1 MGTPFFF
8 SLLLLRMEQALIE
21 YLSGF
26 VTPRR
31 LALFD
36 RIINRRTRYITV
48 VLEDIYQPHNASA
61 VLRSCECFG
70 VQNVHIIE
78 NRNRYRVNPDV
89 ALGSSQWLSLKKY
102 HGTENNTQDAL
113 AELKKT
119 GYRLVA
125 TVPRKRNSKSLDEF
139 SLEEGK
145 AAILFGTEM
154 KGLSCEALNMSDE
167 FLYIPMV
174 GFTESL
180 NISVSV
186 AVILYQL
193 TRKLRMSDLSW
204 ELSEEEKTGI
214 KLAWLKQTVKKSDL
228 LIERFLKENS

>member
-1 MGTPFFF
+1 
-8 SLLLLRMEQALIE
+8 MEQALIE
-21 YLSGF
+21 FLSGF

-36 RIINRRTRYITV
+36 RIIDRRTRYITV

-70 VQNVHIIE
+70 VQDVHIIE

-102 HGTENNTQDAL
+102 RSSENNTQDAL
-113 AELKKT
+113 AGLKKA

-139 SLEEGK
+139 SLEQGK
-145 AAILFGTEM
+145 VAILFGTEM
-154 KGLSCEALNMSDE
+154 NGLSREAMNMSDE

-193 TRKLRMSDLSW
+193 TRKLRMSDLFW

-214 KLAWLKQTVKKSDL
+214 KLSWLKQTVKKSDL
-228 LIERFLKENS
+228 LIERFLKKNS

>member
-1 MGTPFFF
+1 
-8 SLLLLRMEQALIE
+8 MEQALIE
-21 YLSGF
+21 FLSGF

-36 RIINRRTRYITV
+36 RIIDRRTRYITV

-70 VQNVHIIE
+70 VQDVHIIE

-102 HGTENNTQDAL
+102 QSSENNTQHAL
-113 AELKKT
+113 SGLKKA

-125 TVPRKRNSKSLDEF
+125 TVPGKRNSKSLDEF
-139 SLEEGK
+139 SLDKGK
-145 AAILFGTEM
+145 VAILFGTEM
-154 KGLSCEALNMSDE
+154 KGLSREAMNMSDE

-174 GFTESL
+174 GFTDSL

-193 TRKLRMSDLSW
+193 TSKLRMSDLFW

-228 LIERFLKENS
+228 LIERFLKGNS

>member
-1 MGTPFFF
+1 
-8 SLLLLRMEQALIE
+8 LIE
-21 YLSGF
+21 FLSGF

-36 RIINRRTRYITV
+36 RIIDRRTRYITV

-70 VQNVHIIE
+70 VQDVHIIE

-102 HGTENNTQDAL
+102 RSSENNTQDAL
-113 AELKKT
+113 AGLKKA

-139 SLEEGK
+139 SLEQGK
-145 AAILFGTEM
+145 VAILFGTEM
-154 KGLSCEALNMSDE
+154 NGLSREAMNMSDE

-193 TRKLRMSDLSW
+193 TRKLRMSDLFW

-214 KLAWLKQTVKKSDL
+214 KLSWLKQTVKKSDL
-228 LIERFLKENS
+228 LIERFLKKNS

>member
-1 MGTPFFF
+1 M
-8 SLLLLRMEQALIE
+8 MEQALIE
-21 YLSGF
+21 FLSGF

-31 LALFD
+31 LALFNRVVD
-36 RIINRRTRYITV
+36 RRTRYITV

-70 VQNVHIIE
+70 VQDVHIIE

-102 HGTENNTQDAL
+102 HNAENNTQNAL
-113 AELKKT
+113 AGLKKV

-125 TVPRKRNSKSLDEF
+125 TVPRKRNSRSLDEF

-145 AAILFGTEM
+145 VAVLFGTEM
-154 KGLSCEALNMSDE
+154 KGLSREAMDMSDE

-186 AVILYQL
+186 AVILYHL
-193 TRKLRMSDLSW
+193 TRKLRMSDLPW
-204 ELSEEEKTGI
+204 ELSEKEKTGI

-228 LIERFLKENS
+228 LIERFLKGNT

>member
-1 MGTPFFF
+1 M
-8 SLLLLRMEQALIE
+8 IE
-21 YLSGF
+21 FLSGF

-36 RIINRRTRYITV
+36 RIIDRRTRYITV

-70 VQNVHIIE
+70 VQDVHIIE

-102 HGTENNTQDAL
+102 RSSENNTQDAL
-113 AELKKT
+113 AGLKKA

-139 SLEEGK
+139 SLEQGK
-145 AAILFGTEM
+145 VAILFGTEM
-154 KGLSCEALNMSDE
+154 NGLSREAMNMSDE

-193 TRKLRMSDLSW
+193 TRKLRMSDLFW

-214 KLAWLKQTVKKSDL
+214 KLSWLKQTVKKSDL
-228 LIERFLKENS
+228 LIERFLKKNS